1 MNIPWVGGV
10 VVDDESVVLGVTR
23 GVRVEVVGILFQ
35 SKDCSDM
42 KGRRTPLEITSII

>member
-1 MNIPWVGGV
+1 MKLPCAGGFVVG
-10 VVDDESVVLGVTR
+10 DESVVLGVTR